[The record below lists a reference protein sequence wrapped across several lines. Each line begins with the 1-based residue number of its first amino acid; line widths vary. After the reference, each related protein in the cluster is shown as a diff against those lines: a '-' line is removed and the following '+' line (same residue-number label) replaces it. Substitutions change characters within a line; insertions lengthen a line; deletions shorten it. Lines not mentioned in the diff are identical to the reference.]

1 VPGAL
6 EKLKAAL
13 GAKVRDKLVPD
24 TEVKVTILPGL
35 PPFVASPGGRT
46 LVEQHRAIY
55 AEINRKLA
63 IEEMIGGAT
72 DAASRNGKAIVVEDF
87 GLPSF
92 GYHTR
97 DEYIDTRS
105 IASRL
110 YLMTRL
116 LMELGKARSH
126 PRTASLMRVAVR
138 SGRPMPVDW
147 PVRSR

>member
-1 VPGAL
+1 VTVPGAL

-13 GAKVRDKLVPD
+13 EAKVKDKLVPD
-24 TEVKVTILPGL
+24 TEVKVTILPGR
-35 PPFVASPGGRT
+35 PPFVASPGGPT
-46 LVEQHRAIY
+46 LAEQRRGIY

-72 DAASRNGKAIVVEDF
+72 DAAYASRNGKAIVVEDL

-105 IASRL
+105 IAPRL

-116 LMELGKARSH
+116 LTVLGKAK
-126 PRTASLMRVAVR
+126 
-138 SGRPMPVDW
+138 
-147 PVRSR
+147 